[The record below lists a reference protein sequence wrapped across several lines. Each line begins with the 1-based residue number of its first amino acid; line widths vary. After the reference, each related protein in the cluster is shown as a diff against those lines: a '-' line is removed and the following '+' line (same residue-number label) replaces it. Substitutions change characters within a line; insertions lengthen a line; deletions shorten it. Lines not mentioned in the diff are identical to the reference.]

1 MSAPSEAEERGRQA
15 VAGLRVAPES
25 REIRR
30 ALGTTA
36 WAILEEV
43 ALDAHLDEQGCL
55 VAVTNVRRIARQL
68 GISKDTAA
76 RALLRLADAGL
87 IQCQS
92 RRKET
97 GEFAGSVYVVHLVE
111 SSGLAR
117 LACYR
122 CPATPSPALTDTVTT
137 SPADPEGHGDATS
150 VPARPTRSRR
160 ESSSRRAAP
169 SEQGDL
175 FGADPFAEHLP

>member
-1 MSAPSEAEERGRQA
+1 MNGQPKAEDRGRQA
-15 VAGLRVAPES
+15 VAGLCVAPES
-25 REIRR
+25 RHGR
-30 ALGTTA
+30 LGTTA
-36 WAILEEV
+36 WAVLEDV
-43 ALDAHLDEQGCL
+43 ALDAHLDDHGRL
-55 VAVTNVRRIARQL
+55 LAVTNVRRISLQL

-87 IQCQS
+87 IQRQS
-92 RRKET
+92 RRNET